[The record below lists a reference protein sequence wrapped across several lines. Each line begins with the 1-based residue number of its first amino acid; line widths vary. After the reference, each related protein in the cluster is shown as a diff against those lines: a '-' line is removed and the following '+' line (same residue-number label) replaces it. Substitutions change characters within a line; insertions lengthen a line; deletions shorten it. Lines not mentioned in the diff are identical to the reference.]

1 MCVWKAVRTKQEL
14 LICTCMINRDKNLWS
29 SRHFNR
35 KCGSESFIVSMLNNC
50 FPTLFLP
57 SSFPRNLWKWFSPF
71 SHEFQYNVMSP
82 LWLLHQ
88 LCLARTWLRSNRASN
103 NDWEKGLDSLSG
115 YMRWA
120 KSVLILK
127 GDNLRI
133 LGIHPVSLQKPNLN
147 LYFSTKFEK

>member
-1 MCVWKAVRTKQEL
+1 MCVWKAVSTKQEL
-14 LICTCMINRDKNLWS
+14 LICTCMINRDIKTCIIYEDHVTLTGNSAVNLLLSQCWITAFLLFFS
-29 SRHFNR
+29 S
-35 KCGSESFIVSMLNNC
+35 
-50 FPTLFLP
+50 T
-57 SSFPRNLWKWFSPF
+57 FPRNLWKWFSPF

-103 NDWEKGLDSLSG
+103 NDWEKGLDLLSG

-147 LYFSTKFEK
+147 